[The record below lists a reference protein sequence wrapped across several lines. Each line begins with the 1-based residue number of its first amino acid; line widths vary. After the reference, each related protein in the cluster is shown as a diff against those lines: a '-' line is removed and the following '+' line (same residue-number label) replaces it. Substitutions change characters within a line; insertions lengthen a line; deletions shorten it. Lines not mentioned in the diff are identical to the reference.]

1 MISVYS
7 ILYLIFALGICIYFT
22 FYKMQTSRILGFTVM
37 FWIMS
42 ESILSQ
48 DIFIPTIAAL
58 GGSIQPN
65 RALLLISLL
74 TIFYQ
79 KMRGNKI
86 ASPMWSMEKLFVL
99 LFIWFLTVFFSH
111 FAQGLTF
118 QYSLLV
124 YLNWLVFILVF
135 FALQSVWSEEL
146 MDAIFNIIIIT
157 AVISTFIGIVQ
168 LFVDQQFMRVG
179 VGRIAFK
186 NVLRSSGL
194 FIADYTQVYFC
205 LIAWIIAIMRM
216 EKGKIR
222 SLVLYF
228 IPLGMFLTFHRAG
241 ALIFLGVMIFYMVKY
256 RELKGKVILGL
267 GFLAGVFLFYLLIG
281 QSTLFNASS
290 FFGGGVQE
298 RMSDDTISGRFA
310 IYLVVLQRIPDFFW
324 LGIGTKFSNI
334 YYMDMFTSGQTYAVT
349 GEIGGVHNLF
359 LNLAYL
365 YGVPSSIFMLTFL
378 VTSIVSLLRRI
389 ELDRMVFIP
398 FAVACVY
405 FFGNFSNWFYPD
417 AEFSITVAIVLG
429 LGIGLMKKK
438 HENIEE
444 A

>member
-22 FYKMQTSRILGFTVM
+22 FYKLQTNRILGFTVM
-37 FWIMS
+37 FWIMT

-65 RALLLISLL
+65 RVLLFVAFL

-79 KMRGNKI
+79 KLKGNNI
-86 ASPMWSMEKLFVL
+86 ASPMWPMEKMLVL
-99 LFIWFLTVFFSH
+99 LFTWLLVVFFSH
-111 FAQGLTF
+111 FVQGLTF

-124 YLNWLVFILVF
+124 YLNWLVFILTF
-135 FALQSVWSEEL
+135 FALQSCWNEEL
-146 MDAIFNIIIIT
+146 MDAIFNVIIIT

-179 VGRIAFK
+179 AGRIAFK

-194 FIADYTQVYFC
+194 FQADYTQIYFC
-205 LIAWIIAIMRM
+205 LIAWIIAVMRM
-216 EKGKIR
+216 EKGRLR
-222 SLVLYF
+222 SFVLYF
-228 IPLGMFLTFHRAG
+228 TPLGMFLTFHRAG
-241 ALIFLGVMIFYMVKY
+241 ALIFLGIMIFYLIKY
-256 RELKGKVILGL
+256 WELKGRILLGL
-267 GFLAGVFLFYLLIG
+267 GFLAGLFLFYLLVG
-281 QSTLFNASS
+281 QSTLFTASG
-290 FFGGGVQE
+290 FFSGGIQE

-310 IYLVVLQRIPDFFW
+310 IYYVVLQRIPDFFW
-324 LGIGTKFSNI
+324 MGIGTKFSNI
-334 YYMDMFTSGQTYAVT
+334 YYMDMFTSGQTYAVG
-349 GEIGGVHNLF
+349 GEVGGVHNLY

-365 YGVPSSIFMLTFL
+365 YGVPASLFMFSFI
-378 VTSIVSLLRRI
+378 VTVIASLLRKI
-389 ELDRMVFIP
+389 ELDKMAFIP
-398 FAVACVY
+398 LSVSCVY

-417 AEFSITVAIVLG
+417 AEFSIIVIIVLG

-438 HENIEE
+438 HEVIED
-444 A
+444 

>member
-1 MISVYS
+1 MISPFSIVY
-7 ILYLIFALGICIYFT
+7 LVFALGVCIYFT
-22 FYKMQTSRILGFTVM
+22 FYRLQTNRVLGFTVM

-65 RALLLISLL
+65 RALLIISFL

-79 KMRGNKI
+79 KLRGKQI
-86 ASPMWSMEKLFVL
+86 ASPMLAMEKLFLVL
-99 LFIWFLTVFFSH
+99 FVWLLVVFFTH
-111 FAQGLTF
+111 FLQGLTF

-124 YLNWLVFILVF
+124 YLNWLVFIFAF
-135 FALQSVWSEEL
+135 FALQGSWNEEL
-146 MDAIFNIIIIT
+146 MDAIFNVIVIT
-157 AVISTFIGIVQ
+157 AVISTFIGIMQ

-194 FIADYTQVYFC
+194 FQADYTQVYFC
-205 LIAWIIAIMRM
+205 LIAWIIAVMRM
-216 EKGKIR
+216 QKGRIR
-222 SLVLYF
+222 SFVLYF
-228 IPLGMFLTFHRAG
+228 TPLGMFLTFHRMG

-256 RELKGKVILGL
+256 RELKGRVILGL
-267 GFLAGVFLFYLLIG
+267 GFLAGIFLFYLLVG
-281 QSTLFNASS
+281 QSTLFSASG
-290 FFGGGVQE
+290 FFSGGIQE

-310 IYLVVLQRIPDFFW
+310 IYYVVLQRIPDFFW

-334 YYMDMFTSGQTYAVT
+334 YYMDMFTSGQTYAVG
-349 GEIGGVHNLF
+349 GEIGGVHNLY

-365 YGVPSSIFMLTFL
+365 YGVPASIFMFTFILT
-378 VTSIVSLLRRI
+378 VIVSLLRRI
-389 ELDRMVFIP
+389 ELDKLVFIP
-398 FAVACVY
+398 FAVTCVY

-417 AEFSITVAIVLG
+417 AEFSIAVAIVLG
-429 LGIGLMKKK
+429 LGVGLMKKK
-438 HENIEE
+438 FENIEE
-444 A
+444 